1 MTNKKGIRVA
11 QISDTH
17 IRNLKYHEEYRIV
30 FQNIYEQL
38 ERDHPDII
46 VHCGDL
52 AHTKTQL
59 SPEYFALAADFLSSL
74 ADIAPLYVIA
84 GNHDGNLKN
93 GSRLD
98 AITPIVEALN
108 HPQIHFLLNSG
119 ETKVNDDLCLNVLS
133 VFDRDNWVPPTDS
146 SKVNVALYHGSIKGS
161 KVGSDWAL
169 ENGEDDV
176 SIFAGFDYAM
186 LGDIHRMQFLD
197 NECRVAYCGSTVQ
210 QNFGESL
217 LKGYLLWDIRGKDN
231 HSVEKRFFM
240 SPRPFF
246 TVEINQDGTLPKAD
260 VPKNARLRLVS
271 NYNLPLAKLRRAC
284 DYARTKWG
292 AYTVN
297 FVNKAGYSDGGLS
310 VDGSENR
317 VINMRDPNTQEDYI
331 RRFLSDKEAT
341 DDVLDRVVEL
351 NNNYNKQLEQ
361 SEEISRNIIWKL
373 KKMKWNNLFNY
384 GEGNEINFANLNG
397 LVGIFGKN
405 YSGKSSIIDA
415 ALFGMFNTTS
425 KSERK
430 NVHLINQ
437 NKEKAR
443 IQLEIEV
450 GNDSYKITRTLES
463 YEKKSKGAL
472 TREARTD
479 LDFTKYALGT
489 MAESENGTTRSGT
502 DSNIRKTFGSF
513 EDFMITSMSSQTD
526 SFGFINE
533 GSTKRKEIL
542 AKFLDLQIFEAKHK
556 LAKKESSELKGI
568 IKHLGA
574 VDWNKKLVHNT
585 EALQEILEEIDEQ
598 GDRCNTLTE
607 RCEELKQE
615 ISIVEDQISSVG
627 EEWIDISL
635 LLQDLQS
642 KQEGMYEIISG
653 LESVKL
659 EIEDN
664 IINTHTLEAMNQEIK
679 IEEMREKLET
689 INTLSGELQ
698 QANYDLKSVKTKM
711 KSFEKKINL
720 LHDHE
725 YDPDCEYCNDNSFVK
740 DAMQAR
746 QSLPA
751 LKRKEA
757 QLKSLIDSKRTM
769 IRGIDEGVVKLT
781 ISSYE
786 SNERNIEKSKTQA
799 MALESKVDSL
809 KSQRSLLMSEISA
822 IQAKRSHYYD
832 NQEAYDNHDSLRRDL
847 TAMQKMLK
855 DRQAGIKIC
864 DKKVMGLRTEEGT
877 TMQLIRESQE
887 KLDEIQ
893 KYERDYIAYD
903 LFIQAMHPN
912 GVSYQVIKSMLSI
925 INSEISSILNTIVG
939 FEVFFDNV
947 GDKLEIYIKHPKYDP
962 RPLSMGS
969 GAEKTLASMAIRL
982 ALISIT
988 NLPKSTIMI
997 MDEPATALDEEH
1009 MDGFIRLLQM
1019 IKSQFKT
1026 VIIISHLEVLKDV
1039 VDMTIDIQK
1048 KDGYAHVQI

>member
-1 MTNKKGIRVA
+1 MRIA
-11 QISDTH
+11 HISDTH
-17 IRNLKYHEEYRIV
+17 IRNLKYHEEYKIV

-38 ERDHPDII
+38 EMDHPDII
-46 VHCGDL
+46 IHCGDL

-59 SPEYFALAADFLSSL
+59 SPEYFALAADFLSKL
-74 ADIAPLYVIA
+74 ADIAPLYIIA

-93 GSRLD
+93 GNRLD

-108 HPQIHFLLNSG
+108 HPGINFLLDSG
-119 ETKVNDDLCLNVLS
+119 ETHVDDNICLNVLS
-133 VFDRDNWVPPTDS
+133 VFDRDNWVKPTDY
-146 SKVNVALYHGSIKGS
+146 SKVNIALYHGSIKGS
-161 KVGSDWAL
+161 KVGSDWSL

-217 LKGYLLWDIRGKDN
+217 LKGYLLWDVRGKES

-240 SPRPFF
+240 SPRPFY
-246 TVEINQDGTLPKAD
+246 TVEINQDGTLPNVE

-271 NYNLPLAKLRRAC
+271 HYNLPLAKLRRAC
-284 DYARTKWG
+284 DYARTKWS

-310 VDGSENR
+310 VDGSEGR
-317 VINMRDPNTQEDYI
+317 IINMRDPSTQEDYI

-351 NNNYNKQLEQ
+351 NNNYNKQLEE
-361 SEEISRNIIWKL
+361 SEEISRNIIWKI

-437 NKEKAR
+437 NKDKSR
-443 IQLEIEV
+443 IQLEIGV
-450 GNDSYKITRTLES
+450 GNDSYKITRTLEA
-463 YEKKSKGAL
+463 YEKKSKGAI
-472 TREARTD
+472 TREAKTD

-489 MAESENGTTRSGT
+489 MAESKNGTTRNET

-542 AKFLDLQIFEAKHK
+542 AKFLDLQVFEVKHK
-556 LAKKESSELKGI
+556 LAKKDSSELKGI

-574 VDWNKKLVHNT
+574 VDWNKKMVHNT
-585 EALQEILEEIDEQ
+585 EALQEIFEEIDGQ
-598 GDRCNTLTE
+598 QDKCSTLTE
-607 RCEELKQE
+607 RCEELRQE
-615 ISIVEDQISSVG
+615 ISIVEDQIASVG
-627 EEWIDISL
+627 EEWIDISIL
-635 LLQDLQS
+635 SQELQS
-642 KQEGMYEIISG
+642 KQDNMSEILSS
-653 LESVKL
+653 LEAVKL
-659 EIEDN
+659 EIASN
-664 IINTHTLEAMNQEIK
+664 ISDRETLESRNCEVQ
-679 IEEMREKLET
+679 IEELREQLDT
-689 INTLSGELQ
+689 INAMSSDLR
-698 QANYDLKSVKTKM
+698 QAVYDLKSTKTKI

-725 YDPDCEYCNDNSFVK
+725 YDPDCEYCNNNSFVQ
-740 DAMQAR
+740 DAIEAR

-751 LKRKEA
+751 LQRKES
-757 QLKSLIDSKRTM
+757 QLESLINSKRAM
-769 IRGIDEGVVKLT
+769 IQRLDEGAIKLS

-786 SNERNIEKSKTQA
+786 SNERNIEKSKTEA
-799 MALESKVDSL
+799 MALESRMESL
-809 KSQRSLLMSEISA
+809 KSQRSLLMNEISSL
-822 IQAKRSHYYD
+822 QSKKSHYYD

-855 DRQAGIKIC
+855 DRQISIKAC
-864 DKKVMGLRTEEGT
+864 EKKMMSLRTEEGAT
-877 TMQLIRESQE
+877 QQLIREAQD

-925 INSEISSILNTIVG
+925 INSEISSILNSIVE
-939 FEVFFDNV
+939 FEVFFDNI

-988 NLPKSTIMI
+988 NLPKAEIFV
-997 MDEPATALDEEH
+997 MDEPATALDAEH

-1026 VIIISHLEVLKDV
+1026 VLLISHLDSLKDV